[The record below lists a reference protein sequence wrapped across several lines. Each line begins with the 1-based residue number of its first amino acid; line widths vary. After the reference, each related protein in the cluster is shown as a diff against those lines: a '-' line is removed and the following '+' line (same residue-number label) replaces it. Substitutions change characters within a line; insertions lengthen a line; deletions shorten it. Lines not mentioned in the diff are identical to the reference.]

1 MRKVLAL
8 LLLTAVPAAAQV
20 NYYNPQAK
28 NTFVKGNIT
37 VVTSL
42 QKCYDA
48 LDRED
53 AVKIQNSSLTPWR
66 DCQLKLAEKL
76 QQAQKKDALK

>member
-1 MRKVLAL
+1 MRIWLAVFFL
-8 LLLTAVPAAAQV
+8 ASASAMAQT
-20 NYYNPQAK
+20 NYYNPQSK
-28 NTFVKGNIT
+28 DTFTSGNIT

-48 LDRED
+48 IDRED
-53 AVKIQNSSLTPWR
+53 AVKIQNSSITPWK

-76 QQAQKKDALK
+76 QKAQKKDALK